1 MLSKSKRR
9 LLAAA
14 FAIFAV
20 SLLDCRAQFKE
31 EAFSQKFNDDQANQK
46 DTTDKNSIFSLKK
59 YWGALGHKNTMDVT
73 TAFCGSTVLVG
84 GMQIYNKDY
93 WKLPVVYGGIA
104 AGVVSGIWFNTQ
116 GKHDTAAWCF
126 AGAGLVYW
134 GTLMD
139 GVINFIPDDWPQPG
153 KAPLYSLLLPGL
165 GQIYNHEIWKLP
177 IYYGIMIGGLD
188 YYFMFKKNFERF
200 RTIYNNQDTTYFPL
214 ETSKY
219 YKNLYRRYRAYA
231 LLVVF
236 AGYFLPALDA
246 NVCAYMHNFEV
257 TEDLTL
263 DISPTIIAPN
273 TDYAMAPVSNMS
285 PGYSPAIG
293 LSIGLKF

>member
-1 MLSKSKRR
+1 MRTKALKYA
-9 LLAAA
+9 LAFVALMVLHTFSA
-14 FAIFAV
+14 
-20 SLLDCRAQFKE
+20 SAQFRD
-31 EAFSQKFNDDQANQK
+31 EAFKQNYNDTTYKTQT
-46 DTTDKNSIFSLKK
+46 DTTDKLFSFKELFR
-59 YWGALGHKNTMDVT
+59 GLGHKQEIKIGTMFGGAVM
-73 TAFCGSTVLVG
+73 FPGSG
-84 GMQIYNKDY
+84 QIYNRDY
-93 WKLPVVYGGIA
+93 WKLPIVYGGIA
-104 AGVVSGIWFNTQ
+104 AGVGSGIWFNSQ
-116 GKHDTAAWCF
+116 GRHDTAAWCF

-177 IYYGIMIGGLD
+177 IYYGIMLGGLD

-219 YKNLYRRYRAYA
+219 YKNLYRRYRDYA

-236 AGYFLPALDA
+236 AGYFLQAIDA
-246 NVCAYMHNFEV
+246 NVFAYMHNFEV
-257 TEDLTL
+257 TEDLTM

-273 TDYAMAPVSNMS
+273 TDYAMAPS
-285 PGYSPAIG
+285 YSPALG
-293 LSIGLKF
+293 LSIGFRF